1 MDRDRPE
8 TMRAEQGADHLVE
21 TLAPRLY
28 RYGVVRLGSGTL
40 AEDAVA
46 ETLCRLVEKGPPLG
60 GPRAHW
66 EGWCVR
72 CMVNV
77 CREMARRER
86 VVFPIDAYPPS
97 SFSCLPAPDLGDAE
111 DRDRLLIA
119 MNDLSERQREAVT
132 LRILMGLP
140 VVAAAQAM
148 GCAEGTIKALTH
160 QGLAALRTRLDRV
173 LELTG

>member
-1 MDRDRPE
+1 
-8 TMRAEQGADHLVE
+8 MRAEQGADRLVA
-21 TLAPRLY
+21 TFAPRLY

-46 ETLCRLVEKGPPLG
+46 ETLCRLVEKGPPLD

-86 VVFPIDAYPPS
+86 VVFTIDGYPPS
-97 SFSCLPAPDLGDAE
+97 SFSCPVAPYPGDAV
-111 DRDRLLIA
+111 DRNHLLRA

-140 VVAAAQAM
+140 VVAAAEAM

-160 QGLAALRTRLDRV
+160 QGLAALRTRLDSV
-173 LELTG
+173 LELAG